1 MVPPLAATRPA
12 GNLYRVARAP
22 DAWAWPPWEYAGED
36 GTFGNRYDG
45 PRGEYRV
52 LYATS
57 QRVGAFIETLAR
69 YRPDPALII
78 AYEHITVDAEDAEA
92 FPTIASGVAG
102 EWRATRAIGTAG
114 HPGQLLL
121 DLAGSPPRSARGP
134 ASRLR
139 TR

>member
-36 GTFGNRYDG
+36 GTFGNRYDD

-78 AYEHITVDAEDAEA
+78 AYEHITVDPEDAEA

-114 HPGQLLL
+114 HPGPLLTRPRWL
-121 DLAGSPPRSARGP
+121 TSAQRSRAG
-134 ASRLR
+134 
-139 TR
+139 